1 MVEVYELEQ
10 KIDDAETEKI
20 WDSIDEDFLNECE
33 KHRQWYIE
41 FTKKERHP
49 IAYQVKHEVEE
60 WERGEPLFDEYAE
73 LQSAWLY
80 YCIGYMGITFSIGLF
95 LTLYIL
101 GY

>member
-49 IAYQVKHEVEE
+49 IAYQVKQEVDE
-60 WERGEPLFDEYAE
+60 WERSAPLIKDMTDASMPVVDYWLAYAF
-73 LQSAWLY
+73 AW
-80 YCIGYMGITFSIGLF
+80 TSIGF
-95 LTLYIL
+95 GIVAYIL
-101 GY
+101 G